1 MSRSPSSLEEIWVSH
16 GVHRT
21 VFLGSW
27 LPSPVVPWLLYNLP
41 EREVEK
47 KSQTQTYDG
56 TSRRIRWNV
65 SECVFRVRLAVEETM
80 VRIDQFLSSCLQ
92 PMSDQ
97 DSTSHDNINAISS
110 RKVMR
115 IKRNINAKFF
125 EPTLRKTVWQTVRI
139 IANEISLKSERV
151 VWNTYLIS
159 ASKRREKKVRSSRAR
174 VKVSVLNTTDV
185 IAVNQSL

>member
-1 MSRSPSSLEEIWVSH
+1 M
-16 GVHRT
+16 
-21 VFLGSW
+21 
-27 LPSPVVPWLLYNLP
+27 
-41 EREVEK
+41 
-47 KSQTQTYDG
+47 
-56 TSRRIRWNV
+56 
-65 SECVFRVRLAVEETM
+65 RLAVEETM

-151 VWNTYLIS
+151 V
-159 ASKRREKKVRSSRAR
+159 
-174 VKVSVLNTTDV
+174 
-185 IAVNQSL
+185 